1 MLQVKQIVN
10 NIFTSNTWL
19 LFDDCYDYCWLVD
32 IGDYEKVADALPPGM
47 EVRGLLL
54 THTHFDHTYG
64 INALHEA
71 YPECRVYTAEYGK
84 TALYDDKKNFSK
96 YHEASFTYNGNDV
109 EVLNDGEQIE
119 IYPGTILT
127 TYATP
132 GHCPSCLTYVLKN
145 WIFTGD
151 AYIPGVKVVTKLP
164 MGDRNHAKQSIER
177 IRALATNKIICPG
190 HGSILKNER
199 DE

>member
-1 MLQVKQIVN
+1 MLQVKRIVN
-10 NIFTSNTWL
+10 DIFTSNTYIVW
-19 LFDDCYDYCWLVD
+19 DDEYDYCWLVD
-32 IGDYEKVADALPPGM
+32 IGDFQKVTDVLPPGI

-84 TALYDDKKNFSK
+84 IALYDDKKNFSK

-119 IYPGTILT
+119 IYPRTFLT
-127 TYATP
+127 AYATL
-132 GHCPSCLTYVLKN
+132 GHCPSCLTYVVGN

-164 MGDRNHAKQSIER
+164 MGNRKLAEESRER
-177 IRALATNKIICPG
+177 IKSLAEGKTICPG
-190 HGSILKNER
+190 HGEIKYFY
-199 DE
+199 